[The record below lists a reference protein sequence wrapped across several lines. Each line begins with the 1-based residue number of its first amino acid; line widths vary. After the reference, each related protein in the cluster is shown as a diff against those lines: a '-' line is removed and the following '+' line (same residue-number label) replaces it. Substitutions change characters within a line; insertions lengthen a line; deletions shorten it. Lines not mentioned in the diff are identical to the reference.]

1 MKKLTSYVR
10 GIIVC
15 GNSFVWESG
24 NADEPKSK
32 SKSEKKKKKVE
43 RRRGEVGVYIPS
55 SNVRVA
61 NVRVEDT
68 GQHHHRTS

>member
-10 GIIVC
+10 GILVC

-32 SKSEKKKKKVE
+32 SKSEKKKRKLNE
-43 RRRGEVGVYIPS
+43 GGGRWGFIYLRAMSG
-55 SNVRVA
+55 
-61 NVRVEDT
+61 
-68 GQHHHRTS
+68 